1 MGYIACCE
9 SSGPFSFITILNEI
23 ERKLAFY
30 SFQFLLLKLLYVYL
44 ALSYFTVSTHQLF
57 HKYTYLYKET

>member
-9 SSGPFSFITILNEI
+9 SSGPFSFISILNEI

-30 SFQFLLLKLLYVYL
+30 SFQFLLLKLLCVYL
-44 ALSYFTVSTHQLF
+44 APFLF
-57 HKYTYLYKET
+57 HSEHTSIVP

>member
-9 SSGPFSFITILNEI
+9 SSGPFSFISIHNEI

-44 ALSYFTVSTHQLF
+44 APFLF
-57 HKYTYLYKET
+57 HSEHTSIVP